1 MRYLVPVLA
10 VAVVL
15 AGCGG
20 SSPKLVNGGAPT
32 VATTCG
38 AVPAGLSA
46 STYFLRTTDGV
57 RIYAAAAGSG
67 SRAVVLLHESGGAG
81 LCGWLPTMRW
91 LSENGIRAVAI
102 NLRGYPP
109 SGIPPL
115 ASYHRYADDI
125 QAAVDAA
132 HTLGAKNVFVMGA
145 SLGGAATVAEAPKVE
160 KVAGVISLSG
170 ELQLPTAELD
180 AIGAAPHITLP
191 FLFVG
196 TEADPYVVGSE
207 ARRLT
212 RAVAAK
218 DKQAHIFQGG
228 YHGWD
233 LVDIAPY
240 RARVKTLILGWLRQH
255 GD

>member
-10 VAVVL
+10 TVAL

-20 SSPKLVNGGAPT
+20 SSHTLAGNGAPPL
-32 VATTCG
+32 ATTCG
-38 AVPAGLSA
+38 TLPAGLST
-46 STYFLRTTDGV
+46 STYYPRTTDGV
-57 RIYAAAAGSG
+57 RIYAAAAGTS
-67 SRAVVLLHESGGAG
+67 SKAVVLIHESGGAG

-109 SGIPPL
+109 SGTPSPAI
-115 ASYHRYADDI
+115 YHHYARDI

-132 HTLGAKNVFVMGA
+132 RTLGAKDVFVLGA
-145 SLGGAATVAEAPKVE
+145 SLGGAATVAEAPKLDD
-160 KVAGVISLSG
+160 VAGVISLSG
-170 ELQLPTAELD
+170 ELELPTSELD
-180 AIGAAPHITLP
+180 AIGAAPKITVP

-196 TEADPYVVGSE
+196 SEADGYVLGSE
-207 ARRLT
+207 GRRLT
-212 RAVAAK
+212 RAVGST

-233 LVDIAPY
+233 LLDVAPY
-240 RARVKTLILGWLRQH
+240 RARVKSLLLHWLGQRP
-255 GD
+255 G